1 MVRDNLLNDLTIGI
15 VRESPFISKSA
26 NEWMHEAREKPIQRK
41 LFGDLWFENELAIL
55 FAETNAGKSIL
66 AVQIADSISRGYA
79 IPPFG
84 MDADKQRVVYFDF
97 ELSEKQ
103 FEKRYS
109 MNGTEHYI
117 FDEDLIRVEN
127 NPYADYPEGDYASF
141 ICDSIEECTLHFNAK
156 VAIIDNI
163 TYLNDEL
170 EKSKDALPLMKL
182 LKNIKLKHNL
192 SILILAHTPK
202 RDLSRPLNKNDLQGS
217 KMIMNFIDSAFVI
230 GESAKEKSM
239 RYIKHLKSRNSSLVY
254 CSENVLSCK
263 IVMDYNFLKFVFL
276 EECKESEHLVE
287 KVRMEQEKLIE
298 TTKDLHSKGYGSRFI
313 ADVVGVSHSTI
324 NRLIRELKSKDELIP
339 VESGTFRSNA
349 DCSNVPDVPAC
360 STL

>member
-1 MVRDNLLNDLTIGI
+1 MEGDRLLGDLDVEII
-15 VRESPFISKSA
+15 RESPFISKSA
-26 NEWMHEAREKPIQRK
+26 NEWMNQAKIKPIQKR

-66 AVQIADSISRGYA
+66 AVQIADSITTGTA
-79 IPPFG
+79 IWPFQL
-84 MDADKQRVVYFDF
+84 DAQRQRVVYFDF

-109 MNGTEHYI
+109 VNGVDHYV
-117 FDEDLIRVEN
+117 FDENLIRVEN
-127 NPYADYPEGDYASF
+127 NPYADYPDGDYASF
-141 ICDSIEECTLHFNAK
+141 ICDSIEECILHFNAK

-230 GESAKEKSM
+230 GESAKDKSM
-239 RYIKHLKSRNSSLVY
+239 RYIKHLKARNSCLVY
-254 CSENVLSCK
+254 CSENVLSCR
-263 IVMDYNFLKFVFL
+263 IVMDFNFLKFIFM

-324 NRLIRELKSKDELIP
+324 NRLIRELKSKGEIVP
-339 VESGTFRSNA
+339 MESGTFGSNA
-349 DCSNVPDVPAC
+349 DCSSVPDVPAY